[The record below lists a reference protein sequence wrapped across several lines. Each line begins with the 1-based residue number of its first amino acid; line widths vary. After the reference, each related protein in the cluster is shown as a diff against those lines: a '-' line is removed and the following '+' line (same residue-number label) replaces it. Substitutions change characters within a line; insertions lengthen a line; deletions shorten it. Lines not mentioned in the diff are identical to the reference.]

1 MAITNV
7 VFAALIFPPVA
18 MAKPVRIKKPLL
30 KIRKGLNRIVT
41 LKKPI

>member
-7 VFAALIFPPVA
+7 VFVALIFPPVA
-18 MAKPVRIKKPLL
+18 MAKPVRIKKAPPEN
-30 KIRKGLNRIVT
+30 REGLNRIVT